1 MIFSLDSMIEFWTL
15 RNLMFLLFLPHD
27 GLHKVFNSWN
37 YKHRCPFMYYK
48 NVKMSWQGNWLEL
61 IKGLVGWMDRLL
73 QLENEWN
80 ALSLYFN
87 NLVPGGSQELGWRTG
102 ADTVANLLP

>member
-1 MIFSLDSMIEFWTL
+1 MRDHFWSGFGLDYWHGRRNPSVLGEIGGSTIILYSPKTIFNNNNNSMIFSLDSMIEFWTL

-48 NVKMSWQGNWLEL
+48 NVKMS
-61 IKGLVGWMDRLL
+61 
-73 QLENEWN
+73 
-80 ALSLYFN
+80 
-87 NLVPGGSQELGWRTG
+87 
-102 ADTVANLLP
+102 